1 MEHSALQWA
10 RDGADWPHHERSRF
24 VDAAGLRWH
33 VQIWPARDGVP
44 KPAPTVLLL
53 HGTGAAT
60 HSWRGLA
67 PLLTDHA
74 EVIAIDL
81 PGHGFTGVPVP
92 AQRSTLLSLPG
103 MAAAVTT
110 LLQVLQRQPALLVG
124 HSAGAAVALQM
135 VLDTPLR
142 PRAVV
147 GLNAALLPMG
157 GPLWPLLSS
166 SARWIAGSDW
176 VARSLARRAQQP
188 TTVQRLLDSTGS
200 RLDERGVA
208 LYARLVRS
216 PTHVASTLA
225 MMANWNL
232 QPLLARLP
240 TLQTPVQLVVAEGD
254 RTVPPWQARHVWQQL
269 PGAVCEPLV
278 SLPGLGH
285 LAHEE
290 SPEQVAEA
298 LCKLMQDLPR
308 ETSQG
313 RLHAIEQS

>member
-44 KPAPTVLLL
+44 TPVPTVLLL

-60 HSWRGLA
+60 HSWRSLA

-74 EVIAIDL
+74 EVIALDL
-81 PGHGFTGVPVP
+81 PGHGFTSVPTP
-92 AQRSTLLSLPG
+92 APRSTLFSLPG
-103 MAAAVTT
+103 MAAAVTA

-135 VLDTPLR
+135 VLNTPLR

-166 SARWIAGSDW
+166 SAKWIAGSDW
-176 VARSLARRAQQP
+176 VARSLAQRAQQP
-188 TTVQRLLDSTGS
+188 ATVQRLLDSTGS
-200 RLDERGVA
+200 RLDERGIA
-208 LYARLVRS
+208 LYTRLVRS

-240 TLQTPVQLVVAEGD
+240 DLQTPVQLVVAESD
-254 RTVPPWQARHVWQQL
+254 RTVPPWQARHVWQKL
-269 PGAVCEPLV
+269 PTAVREPLV

-290 SPEQVAEA
+290 VPERVAEVV
-298 LCKLMQDLPR
+298 R
-308 ETSQG
+308 EISHGISHEIAQ
-313 RLHAIEQS
+313 A

>member
-33 VQIWPARDGVP
+33 VQIWPAGDGVP
-44 KPAPTVLLL
+44 TPAPTVLLL

-60 HSWRGLA
+60 HSWRSLA

-81 PGHGFTGVPVP
+81 PGHGFTSVPTP
-92 AQRSTLLSLPG
+92 AQRSTLFSLPG
-103 MAAAVTT
+103 MAAGVTA
-110 LLQVLQRQPALLVG
+110 LLQVLQRQPALIVG

-166 SARWIAGSDW
+166 SAKWIAGSDW

-200 RLDERGVA
+200 CLDERGVA

-216 PTHVASTLA
+216 PSHVASTLA

-240 TLQTPVQLVVAEGD
+240 TLQTPVQLVVAESD
-254 RTVPPWQARHVWQQL
+254 RTVPPWQARNVWKQL
-269 PGAVCEPLV
+269 PAAVREPLV

-290 SPEQVAEA
+290 APEKVAEVVRDF
-298 LCKLMQDLPR
+298 LRDI
-308 ETSQG
+308 SQEISHG
-313 RLHAIEQS
+313 ISQEIAQT

>member
-1 MEHSALQWA
+1 MDDSALQWA

-33 VQIWPARDGVP
+33 AQIWPARDGVST
-44 KPAPTVLLL
+44 PAPTVLLV

-67 PLLTDHA
+67 TLLTDHA

-81 PGHGFTGVPVP
+81 PGHGFTSVPAP
-92 AQRSTLLSLPG
+92 AQRNALFSLPG
-103 MAAAVTT
+103 MAAAVAA
-110 LLQVLQRQPALLVG
+110 LLQVLQRQPALIVG

-166 SARWIAGSDW
+166 SAKWIAGSDW
-176 VARSLARRAQQP
+176 VARNLARRAQQP
-188 TTVQRLLDSTGS
+188 ATVQRLLDSTGS
-200 RLDERGVA
+200 RLDARGTA
-208 LYARLVRS
+208 LYTRLVSS

-240 TLQTPVQLVVAEGD
+240 DLQTPVQLVVAEAD
-254 RTVPPWQARHVWQQL
+254 RTVPPWQARHVWQKL
-269 PGAVCEPLV
+269 PAAVREPLV

-290 SPEQVAEA
+290 APERVAEI
-298 LCKLMQDLPR
+298 LHHF
-308 ETSQG
+308 SQEMSHG
-313 RLHAIEQS
+313 ISHEIAHP

>member
-1 MEHSALQWA
+1 MDDGALHWE
-10 RDGADWPHHERSRF
+10 RDGADWPHRERSRF

-33 VQIWPARDGVP
+33 VQHWPARDGVP
-44 KPAPTVLLL
+44 AHSPTQAPTVLLL

-60 HSWRGLA
+60 HSWRSLA

-81 PGHGFTGVPVP
+81 PGHGFTTAPTP
-92 AQRSTLLSLPG
+92 AQRSTLFSLPG
-103 MAAAVTT
+103 MAAAVAA
-110 LLQVLQRQPALLVG
+110 LLQALQRPPTLLVG

-135 VLDTPLR
+135 VLATPLR

-166 SARWIAGSDW
+166 SAKWIAGSGW
-176 VARSLARRAQQP
+176 VSHSLARRAQQP
-188 TTVQRLLDSTGS
+188 VVVQRLLDSTGS
-200 RLDERGVA
+200 RLDERGTA
-208 LYARLVRS
+208 LYTRLVRS

-240 TLQTPVQLVVAEGD
+240 SLQTPVQLVVAEAD
-254 RTVPPWQARHVWQQL
+254 RTVPPWQARHVWQKL
-269 PGAVCEPLV
+269 PAAVREPLV

-290 SPEQVAEA
+290 APARVAEI
-298 LCKLMQDLPR
+298 LQKISHEVVD
-308 ETSQG
+308 ES
-313 RLHAIEQS
+313 AI